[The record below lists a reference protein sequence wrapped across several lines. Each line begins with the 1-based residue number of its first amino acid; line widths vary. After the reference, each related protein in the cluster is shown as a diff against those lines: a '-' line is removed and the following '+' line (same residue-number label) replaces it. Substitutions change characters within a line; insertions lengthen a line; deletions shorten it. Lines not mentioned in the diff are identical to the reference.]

1 MKASVF
7 LPPEPQARRVM
18 LGLYGVLALLNIG
31 GWLLALAAFWR
42 HPALLGV
49 CLVVYGFGL
58 RHAIDADHIAAIDNV
73 TRKLL
78 HQGRCPRAAG
88 FWFAMGHSAVV
99 VLVTAAV
106 VATTQRLQAFA
117 AWRETGGLIS
127 AVVSAGF
134 MLLVAAMNL
143 GVLWS
148 LVRSRRATRS
158 ENGQQQLE
166 EALAGRGLITRLLRP
181 LFAAVGR
188 SWHMAPLGFL
198 FGLSFDTASEIALFG
213 AAATQAAHGVPL
225 AATLIFPLL
234 FAAGM
239 SLLDTLDGLLMI
251 GAYQWAFADPG
262 RRYGYNL
269 VITLMSVVLAL
280 FIGLVEIVALISEHV
295 ESAGGLARKIAGMA
309 EHFNGLGMAAI
320 IVFAAAWLGS
330 IAVYR
335 FLSAGDGPKMSR
347 RRRRSRSRS
356 ATVEI

>member
-7 LPPEPQARRVM
+7 LPLEPHARRVM
-18 LGLYGVLALLNIG
+18 LGLYGLLAILNLGGWALALT
-31 GWLLALAAFWR
+31 AFWS
-42 HPALLGV
+42 HPALLGI

-99 VLVTAAV
+99 ILVTAVV
-106 VATTQRLQAFA
+106 VATTQRLQVFA

-127 AVVSAGF
+127 TVVSAGF

-148 LVRSRRATRS
+148 LIRSRRAAAT
-158 ENGQQQLE
+158 EDGQRQLE
-166 EALAGRGLITRLLRP
+166 HALAGRGLITRLLRP

-225 AATLIFPLL
+225 WATLIFPLL

-251 GAYQWAFADPG
+251 GAYQWAFADPR
-262 RRYGYNL
+262 RRYGYNMA
-269 VITLMSVVLAL
+269 ITLMSVALAL
-280 FIGLVEIVALISEHV
+280 FIAVVEIVGLASEHLGA
-295 ESAGGLARKIAGMA
+295 AGQAVAGLA
-309 EHFNGLGMAAI
+309 EHFNGLGMVAI
-320 IVFAAAWLGS
+320 SIFAAAWLGS
-330 IAVYR
+330 MAVYR
-335 FLSAGDGPKMSR
+335 FFLASSDGPRMNT

-356 ATVEI
+356 TAVEI